1 MNTPDDD
8 TAHAQAMG
16 RHTTLTLLSFGAAFM
31 AAGGAWMLS
40 DRAPESVPDEAG
52 YVVLVVAS
60 VIFFF
65 GPNWLRKKWRKRDAN
80 EGGQ

>member
-1 MNTPDDD
+1 MIDQNPDE
-8 TAHAQAMG
+8 TANATARA

-40 DRAPESVPDEAG
+40 NRAPAEVPDELG
-52 YVVLVVAS
+52 YVVLIVAI

-65 GPNWLRKKWRKRDAN
+65 GPNWLRKKWRAED
-80 EGGQ
+80 EQGQ